1 MFDQIE
7 QKASRAAKS
16 AALGTGGAL
25 CLAVGA
31 GFLTVAAWIY
41 LATLEGTL
49 FAAGI
54 IGAVY
59 VGIGLI
65 LIGLASARRSDV
77 PHAHPAPQ
85 TSAQTPPLA
94 EAFLFGLQAGR
105 GVQKGQRS

>member
-16 AALGTGGAL
+16 AVLGTGGAL

-31 GFLTVAAWIY
+31 GFLTVAAWIF
-41 LATLEGTL
+41 LATLESTL

-59 VGIGLI
+59 LGLGLI
-65 LIGLASARRSDV
+65 LIGLASARRG
-77 PHAHPAPQ
+77 APVRVQ
-85 TSAQTPPLA
+85 PEPETSPKTPPLA

-105 GVQKGQRS
+105 GVHKGQRG